1 MCDKLPGFPFNLQ
14 TGAFY
19 EGSITLRALEVTAET
34 AAKSRLLDPFGSWL
48 VLKIHFCIVLTKYQS
63 CHDSIAL
70 LKFRDF
76 LSEVHLGFV

>member
-19 EGSITLRALEVTAET
+19 EGSITLRALEVTAVT

-48 VLKIHFCIVLTKYQS
+48 VLKIHF
-63 CHDSIAL
+63 
-70 LKFRDF
+70 
-76 LSEVHLGFV
+76 